1 MWAEGQFGYN
11 SCVKRLF
18 VVLSVLCLLLTMRTP
33 AFAQST
39 GSEYFKETGHNV
51 SGDFLTYYRSVSNAS
66 QLFGYP
72 ITEAFTK
79 NGMMVQYFQRA
90 RFEYHPSQPAG
101 QRVKLTPIGKEMYV
115 PGGERLEIFNPFA
128 CRYFTQTGFSVC
140 YAFLDFFKANGGVE
154 RFGNPIS
161 TFEYHNN
168 LIVQYFENAR
178 FEWKPWLPDGQRVSV
193 AELGRPYF
201 DKQGEDVNLLR
212 PANPGDSSGN
222 LVQLQVRA
230 FVWKAVTLASDQ
242 QLVYIIVQDQT
253 LQPVS
258 GAQGTAT
265 VRWAD
270 GTNSVLAFSTNSS
283 GVGIVPLTF
292 FDQPYG
298 KMVNIEIHVA
308 KDGLSATTTTSF
320 RIWY

>member
-1 MWAEGQFGYN
+1 MWSEWQFGYN
-11 SCVKRLF
+11 ECVKRLF
-18 VVLSVLCLLLTMRTP
+18 LIFFVLCLLLTMGTP

-39 GSEYFKETGHNV
+39 GSEYFDDTKHFV
-51 SGDFLTYYRSVSNAS
+51 SGDFLTYYRSVSNAT

-79 NGMMVQYFQRA
+79 NGMLVQYFQRA
-90 RFEYHPSQPAG
+90 RFELHPDQPAG
-101 QRVKLTPIGKEMYV
+101 QRVKLTPIGSEMYV

-128 CRYFTQTGFSVC
+128 CRYFAQTGLSVC

-178 FEWKPWLPDGQRVSV
+178 FEWKPWMPDGQRVSV
-193 AELGRPYF
+193 AELGLPYF
-201 DKQGEDVNLLR
+201 YSQQEEPNLLK
-212 PANPGDSSGN
+212 PVDPNHSGN
-222 LVQLQVRA
+222 LIQLQVRA

-242 QLVYIIVQDQT
+242 QLVYVIVQDQT
-253 LQPVS
+253 LQPVT

-270 GTNSVLAFSTNSS
+270 GTNSVLTFSTNSS

-292 FDQPYG
+292 VNQPYG
-298 KMVNIEIHVA
+298 KMVNIEILVT
-308 KDGLSATTTTSF
+308 KDGLEAKTTTSF